1 VSLEIT
7 GLDLTGL
14 KRHQPAGQVGA
25 GQRAFRWQLYHGQ
38 HYLGFSDLDEA
49 HKMSAYA
56 YQTKRAWYEKH
67 GFADSLITTSEVG
80 GFDSYKV
87 LGVLRERFGI

>member
-1 VSLEIT
+1 
-7 GLDLTGL
+7 
-14 KRHQPAGQVGA
+14 
-25 GQRAFRWQLYHGQ
+25 
-38 HYLGFSDLDEA
+38 
-49 HKMSAYA
+49 MSAYA

-87 LGVLRERFGI
+87 LRVLRERFGI